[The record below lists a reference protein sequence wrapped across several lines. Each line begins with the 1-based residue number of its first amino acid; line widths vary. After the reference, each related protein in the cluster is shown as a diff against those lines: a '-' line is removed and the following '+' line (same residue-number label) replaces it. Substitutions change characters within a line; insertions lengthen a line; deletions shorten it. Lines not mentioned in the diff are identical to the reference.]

1 MNLFWIVPLLIGFF
15 ILLPNIYA
23 DTLIENFE
31 GGMDIE
37 ITYPDEITTG
47 REGIISILIKNNGW
61 EDKQDISFV
70 VSSQDNIIVTG
81 SSDVITIDKLAQGGS
96 YGANI
101 DLSIPNDVNSGK
113 YFLNLKYSQVL
124 VANNETP
131 QAASFHDIA
140 IPIIVKSDPS
150 VALYT
155 KMPESIF
162 ANAEFP
168 IEVQIIS
175 EDIDITDIN
184 IRIIPPKNIEFSGET
199 LHTFSKIEKNTP
211 VSITSQIITTTKEV
225 NAEYKLPFE
234 IILEYTNDVGEEKID
249 SQTASVV
256 LRPRTFMELSTDG
269 GIWIGEFFI
278 APYVSVGT
286 IIGIPAGA
294 LISLLIRR
302 NQNRE
307 KRQRKKRS

>member
-1 MNLFWIVPLLIGFF
+1 VKND
-15 ILLPNIYA
+15 PN
-23 DTLIENFE
+23 
-31 GGMDIE
+31 
-37 ITYPDEITTG
+37 
-47 REGIISILIKNNGW
+47 
-61 EDKQDISFV
+61 
-70 VSSQDNIIVTG
+70 VT
-81 SSDVITIDKLAQGGS
+81 
-96 YGANI
+96 
-101 DLSIPNDVNSGK
+101 
-113 YFLNLKYSQVL
+113 
-124 VANNETP
+124 
-131 QAASFHDIA
+131 
-140 IPIIVKSDPS
+140 
-150 VALYT
+150 LYT

-168 IEVQIIS
+168 IEVQIVS
-175 EDIDITDIN
+175 EDMDITDIS

-225 NAEYKLPFE
+225 NTEYKLPFE

-278 APYVSVGT
+278 APYVSIGT
-286 IIGIPAGA
+286 IIGIPAGT

-302 NQNRE
+302 NQNRK
-307 KRQRKKRS
+307 KRQKKKRS